1 MKNGEADRKLFR
13 ISPADNV
20 AVALSGE
27 KVGHKFALRRIRA
40 GEKVIKYG
48 MPIGTALCDIEE
60 GEHVHTHNLKTL
72 LAGEEEYVY
81 RPSPEALRVPETK
94 RKDVFSGYARPDG
107 SVGIRNDLW
116 VIPTVGCANSL
127 AENLCRKMN
136 LRLASLNPEQ
146 GSSSFSPCPQRALP
160 LLHPY
165 GCSQLGE
172 DHERTA
178 ELLAALCKHPNAGG
192 VLVIS
197 LGCEN
202 NTLESFRKRL
212 GDLTR
217 RNIRF
222 LLAQEE
228 EDEWEAGM
236 ELLESLRK
244 ESASCVRGE
253 FPVSKLKVGLKC
265 GGSDG
270 FSGITANP
278 LVGRFSDLLIA
289 QGGTSVLTEVPE
301 MFGAETLL
309 MNRCISREVFDKCV
323 EMVNGFKRYFLSHG
337 QVVYENPSPGNK
349 AGGIST
355 LEDKSLGCTQKGGF
369 APVTDV
375 LRYGESV
382 SISGLNLLSAPGN
395 DMVASTAL
403 AAAGCHLIL
412 FTTGRGTPY
421 GTVVPTLKIS
431 TNSALAEKKPHWIDF
446 DAGVLLGNEKVGM
459 DELAGQ
465 FMDFVLEIASG
476 KKCARN
482 EEHRCQEIA
491 IFKDGVTL

>member
-127 AENLCRKMN
+127 AENLCREMN
-136 LRLASLNPEQ
+136 LRLSSLNPEQ

-178 ELLAALCKHPNAGG
+178 ELLAALPSRMGTSSLSSNILALSTPRPVRAESKCSIVTTETPLSEMVVLLS
-192 VLVIS
+192 VLVT
-197 LGCEN
+197 LG
-202 NTLESFRKRL
+202 
-212 GDLTR
+212 
-217 RNIRF
+217 
-222 LLAQEE
+222 A
-228 EDEWEAGM
+228 
-236 ELLESLRK
+236 
-244 ESASCVRGE
+244 
-253 FPVSKLKVGLKC
+253 
-265 GGSDG
+265 
-270 FSGITANP
+270 
-278 LVGRFSDLLIA
+278 IA
-289 QGGTSVLTEVPE
+289 
-301 MFGAETLL
+301 
-309 MNRCISREVFDKCV
+309 
-323 EMVNGFKRYFLSHG
+323 
-337 QVVYENPSPGNK
+337 
-349 AGGIST
+349 GIS
-355 LEDKSLGCTQKGGF
+355 
-369 APVTDV
+369 
-375 LRYGESV
+375 
-382 SISGLNLLSAPGN
+382 
-395 DMVASTAL
+395 
-403 AAAGCHLIL
+403 
-412 FTTGRGTPY
+412 
-421 GTVVPTLKIS
+421 
-431 TNSALAEKKPHWIDF
+431 
-446 DAGVLLGNEKVGM
+446 
-459 DELAGQ
+459 
-465 FMDFVLEIASG
+465 
-476 KKCARN
+476 
-482 EEHRCQEIA
+482 
-491 IFKDGVTL
+491 